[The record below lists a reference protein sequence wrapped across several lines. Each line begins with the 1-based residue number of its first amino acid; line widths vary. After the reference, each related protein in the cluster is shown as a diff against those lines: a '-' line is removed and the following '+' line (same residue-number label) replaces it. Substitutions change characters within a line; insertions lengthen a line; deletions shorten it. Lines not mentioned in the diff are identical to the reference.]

1 MPFLCLPDERT
12 HSSSSFSFP
21 YLSPTRVT
29 GRGCVWGS
37 GRSSCTPVGAR
48 PPRRG
53 GLDLRRPSFLPEQ
66 SRGPRWSRGPAKWWS
81 CHSLVEP
88 RRIQARCGILPR
100 RSRVRGSHVMPG
112 CISTCRGQAWSGLR
126 GSSRWGGTH
135 ARTGRWGRACA
146 VGAAWAAG
154 QGPRA
159 LWLSG
164 IEEECRLI
172 RRRSGRRR
180 SGVSRGGCP

>member
-37 GRSSCTPVGAR
+37 GRSSYTPVGAR
-48 PPRRG
+48 PPGRG

-66 SRGPRWSRGPAKWWS
+66 SRGPRWSRGPAQWWS
-81 CHSLVEP
+81 CH
-88 RRIQARCGILPR
+88 LPR
-100 RSRVRGSHVMPG
+100 RSRVRGSHVTPRR
-112 CISTCRGQAWSGLR
+112 ISTYRGQAWSGLQ
-126 GSSRWGGTH
+126 GSSRWGGVH

-146 VGAAWAAG
+146 VGAAWATG

>member
-29 GRGCVWGS
+29 GRGCVWGL

-48 PPRRG
+48 PPGHG

-66 SRGPRWSRGPAKWWS
+66 SRGPRWSRGPAQWWS

-88 RRIQARCGILPR
+88 RWMRDSCLAGAGYGARTRRHGASAPAVARHGRGYEVRHAGVGRMLAQAAGDVLGRW
-100 RSRVRGSHVMPG
+100 SRV
-112 CISTCRGQAWSGLR
+112 
-126 GSSRWGGTH
+126 
-135 ARTGRWGRACA
+135 
-146 VGAAWAAG
+146 
-154 QGPRA
+154 
-159 LWLSG
+159 
-164 IEEECRLI
+164 
-172 RRRSGRRR
+172 GRRAGASR
-180 SGVSRGGCP
+180 AMAVRDRGGVPPNPEEKRTAAEWSV